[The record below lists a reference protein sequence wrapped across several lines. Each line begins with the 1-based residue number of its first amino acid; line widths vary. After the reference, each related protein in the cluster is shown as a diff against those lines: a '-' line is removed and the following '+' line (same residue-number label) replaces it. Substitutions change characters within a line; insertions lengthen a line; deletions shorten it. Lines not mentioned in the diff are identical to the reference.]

1 MESMNILYLI
11 LLILLHAL
19 IILNHGDDDGIYLFN
34 LKLMLFN
41 IKNILQIMTMTEHI
55 LLFQGINN
63 WRKTSK
69 LLIFI

>member
-19 IILNHGDDDGIYLFN
+19 IILNHGDDDGINLFN

-41 IKNILQIMTMTEHI
+41 IKNILQIMTMTQHI

-69 LLIFI
+69 LLILI